1 MKQDRLSDRGFAPDL
16 QMRIRKSSVTLL
28 LMIFLLAASCSSQP
42 GLDKSK
48 FTKLSAAAHAVK
60 TSLTGDASYQQLAG
74 RVQDLSAGIASLRDK
89 ATAKDEKELLNAY
102 SDLLAMYQD
111 GLLLWK
117 YKLEF
122 APFDFVPKGR
132 IYVGQDVEPI
142 VFKYHFPVES
152 HLYQPTRQQ
161 WKSLSEDSIQ
171 IIWSNAD
178 AQLKIIE
185 NMTNYE

>member
-1 MKQDRLSDRGFAPDL
+1 
-16 QMRIRKSSVTLL
+16 MRTPKNSLTLL
-28 LMIFLLAASCSSQP
+28 LTTFLLAASCSSGP
-42 GLDKSK
+42 GIDKGK
-48 FTKLSAAAHAVK
+48 FTKLNGAAHAVK
-60 TSLTGDASYQQLAG
+60 TSLAGGASYRQLTE
-74 RVQDLSAGIASLRDK
+74 RVQNLSTAIAALRDK
-89 ATAKDEKELLNAY
+89 AAAKEEKELLTAY

-122 APFDFVPKGR
+122 APFDFVPRGR

-142 VFKYHFPVES
+142 VFKYRFPTES
-152 HLYQPTRQQ
+152 HLYQPTRQR

-185 NMTNYE
+185 NMTNY